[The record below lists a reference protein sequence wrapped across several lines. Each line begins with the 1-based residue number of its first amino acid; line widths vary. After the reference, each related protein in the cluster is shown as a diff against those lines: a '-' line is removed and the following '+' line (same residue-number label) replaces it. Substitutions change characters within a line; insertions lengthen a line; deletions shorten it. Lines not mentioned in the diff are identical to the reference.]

1 MNRRQMFRLFPGMA
15 TANAAA
21 AQTSDP
27 PAYLTILEEKAVEI
41 MSRTEAELA
50 SKEAWEPL
58 RRRRRQELQD
68 MLGLEPWPQRTD
80 LRPRVTGRLDYE
92 DYVVE
97 RVAFESVPKC
107 YVTANLYL
115 PKKTDGPA
123 PGIVYVCG
131 HAGPAQGSKVAYQRH
146 GISFA
151 RNGYACLILDTIQI
165 GEIYSVH
172 HGVYG
177 LRHWDWYSRGY
188 TPAGIETWNAILA
201 LDYLE
206 TRPEVDK
213 QRMGMTG
220 RSGGAAMTWFTAA
233 LDDRIRVAAPI
244 MGNSTYVAN
253 LHENTQKGHCDCMF
267 PLNFHRQEMAHQ
279 GALIAPRPL
288 LMAHGRKDSLFPVAG
303 FSKFEELMNGLYASY
318 GKPERFRN
326 IVVDTGHADSD
337 YLREEAIGWFD
348 THLMGKPG
356 RKLEMRY
363 TNAEPQAL
371 AVFQGHPPK
380 DAINPKIDLV
390 FRPAASPVIPA
401 NRAAW
406 LKRSGELTG
415 LLRKR
420 VFTTINDGRSQW
432 TRQGNSHALV
442 YVVPHGEEAAV
453 TSNFFRFAGFP
464 KDATR
469 MLVYPQFTTNRDTLR
484 NAMHVG
490 TSPDRLRVEE
500 VLRVVRGMRAAHVLV
515 AGRGTDAGVALY
527 AALLEPRIGGV
538 LMIEPPESHWE
549 GPVFLNVLRYT
560 DLPEAAGLLA
570 PRPLHFFHRMPPAYE
585 FTAKIYEMMGARE
598 AIGECYSLEAAIN
611 ALSSS
616 RCNTAPSRCV

>member
-1 MNRRQMFRLFPGMA
+1 MNRRQMFRLFPGA
-15 TANAAA
+15 AAAGAAA
-21 AQTSDP
+21 AQSSDS
-27 PAYLTILEEKAVEI
+27 PAYLSFLEEEAAKI
-41 MSRTEAELA
+41 MARTETELA

-58 RRRRRQELQD
+58 RKRRRQELQD
-68 MLGLEPWPQRTD
+68 MLGLEPWPRRTD
-80 LRPRVTGRLDYE
+80 LRPRVTGRLDFE
-92 DYVVE
+92 DYTVE
-97 RVAFESVPKC
+97 RVVFESVPKC

-115 PKKTDGPA
+115 PGRADGPA

-131 HAGPAQGSKVAYQRH
+131 HAGPAQGSKAAYQRH

-188 TPAGIETWNAILA
+188 TPAGIETWNAIRA

-206 TRPEVDK
+206 TRPEVDR

-244 MGNSTYVAN
+244 MGISTYVAN
-253 LHENTQKGHCDCMF
+253 IHENTQKGHCDCMF

-303 FSKFEELMNGLYASY
+303 YTKFEELMKGLYDSY

-326 IVVDTGHADSD
+326 TVVDTGHADSD

-348 THLMGKPG
+348 THLLGQPG

-363 TNAEPQAL
+363 VNAEPQSL
-371 AVFQGHPPK
+371 AVFQGRPPK

-401 NRAAW
+401 TRAAW
-406 LKRSGELTG
+406 MKRRDELKD

-420 VFTTINDGRSQW
+420 VFPATEFGRPAR
-432 TRQGNSHALV
+432 THGGNSQALV
-442 YVVPHGEEAAV
+442 YLVPHDEEAAV
-453 TSNFFRFAGFP
+453 TANFFRFAGFP
-464 KDATR
+464 KGATR
-469 MLVYPQFTTNRDTLR
+469 MLVYPRFTTNRDTLR

-490 TSPDRLRVEE
+490 TSPDTLRMEE
-500 VLRVVRGMRAAHVLV
+500 VLRVVRGLQASQVTV

-538 LMIEPPESHWE
+538 LMIEPTESHWD

-570 PRPLHFFHRMPPAYE
+570 PRPLHFFHHMPPAYQ
-585 FTAKIYEMMGARE
+585 FTAKIYQMMGAPQ
-598 AIGECYSLEAAIN
+598 AIGECYSLETPIN
-611 ALSSS
+611 ALSAS
-616 RCNTAPSRCV
+616 RCNTEPSRCV

>member
-1 MNRRQMFRLFPGMA
+1 MNRRQMFRLFPGA
-15 TANAAA
+15 AAAGAAA
-21 AQTSDP
+21 AQSSDS
-27 PAYLTILEEKAVEI
+27 PAYLSFLEEEAAKI
-41 MSRTEAELA
+41 MARTETELA

-58 RRRRRQELQD
+58 RKRRRQELQD
-68 MLGLEPWPQRTD
+68 MLGLEPWPRRTD
-80 LRPRVTGRLDYE
+80 LRPRVTGRLDFE
-92 DYVVE
+92 DYTVE
-97 RVAFESVPKC
+97 RVVFESVPKC

-115 PKKTDGPA
+115 PGRADGPA

-131 HAGPAQGSKVAYQRH
+131 HAGPAQGSKAAYQRH

-188 TPAGIETWNAILA
+188 TPAGIETWNAIRA

-206 TRPEVDK
+206 TRPEVDR

-244 MGNSTYVAN
+244 MGISTYVAN
-253 LHENTQKGHCDCMF
+253 IHENTQKGHCDCMF

-303 FSKFEELMNGLYASY
+303 YTKFEELMKGLYGSY
-318 GKPERFRN
+318 GKPDRFRN

-337 YLREEAIGWFD
+337 YLREEAIAWFD
-348 THLMGKPG
+348 THLLGKPG

-363 TNAEPQAL
+363 VNAEPRQL
-371 AVFQGHPPK
+371 AVFQGHPPR

-390 FRPAASPVIPA
+390 FRPAAKPA
-401 NRAAW
+401 VPGNRGAW
-406 LKRSGELTG
+406 IKRRRELTE
-415 LLRKR
+415 LLEKR
-420 VFTTINDGRSQW
+420 VFAALEKGSSRAQG
-432 TRQGNSHALV
+432 GNSRALV
-442 YVVPHGEEAAV
+442 YLVPHDEEAAA
-453 TSNFFRFAGFP
+453 TANFFRFAGFP

-469 MLVYPQFTTNRDTLR
+469 MLVYPRFTTNRDTLR

-490 TSPDRLRVEE
+490 TSPDALRVEE
-500 VLRVVRGMRAAHVLV
+500 VLRVVRGLQAAQITV

-538 LMIEPPESHWE
+538 LMIEPTESHWD
-549 GPVFLNVLRYT
+549 GPVLLNVLRYT

-570 PRPLHFFHRMPPAYE
+570 PRPLHFFHHMPPAYE
-585 FTAKIYEMMGARE
+585 FTAKIYQMMGARE
-598 AIGECYSLEAAIN
+598 AIGECYSLETAIN
-611 ALSSS
+611 ALSAS
-616 RCNTAPSRCV
+616 RCSAEPSRCV